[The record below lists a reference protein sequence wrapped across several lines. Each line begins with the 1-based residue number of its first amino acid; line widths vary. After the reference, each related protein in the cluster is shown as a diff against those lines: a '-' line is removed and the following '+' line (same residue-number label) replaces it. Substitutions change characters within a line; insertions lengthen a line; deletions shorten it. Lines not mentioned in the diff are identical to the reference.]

1 MIIYWQIIASVFFIG
16 KLPYAPGSWCSFIT
30 LIMWYLLPL
39 SFNIQFGIIMILII
53 LGKISSNIVSKQLK
67 DKDPSMIVI
76 DEAVGMCLAL
86 FMVPKIWTLYLFS
99 FIIFRI
105 IDIFKPSFIYHIQK
119 LPRGWG
125 IMSDDILSG
134 LITLI
139 IILLIYI
146 YI

>member
-76 DEAVGMCLAL
+76 DEAAGMGISLL
-86 FMVPKIWTLYLFS
+86 MVPKIWILYLFA
-99 FIIFRI
+99 FILFRI
-105 IDIFKPSFIYHIQK
+105 FDIFKPSFIYHVQELSK
-119 LPRGWG
+119 GWG
-125 IMSDDILSG
+125 IMVDDILSG
-134 LITLI
+134 MITLI
-139 IILLIYI
+139 IIQLIYI